1 MTLKKIIINSKL
13 YQSSEDLVLMV
24 FAKKINNRF
33 EADSEAIV
41 LSLTEEEAEMNMME
55 LQNAKCPRFD
65 YFLEMELI
73 KEIFED
79 ISTQEE
85 YKSDEEKVKRIIY
98 YAEFDA

>member
-1 MTLKKIIINSKL
+1 
-13 YQSSEDLVLMV
+13 
-24 FAKKINNRF
+24 
-33 EADSEAIV
+33 
-41 LSLTEEEAEMNMME
+41 
-55 LQNAKCPRFD
+55 
-65 YFLEMELI
+65 MELI